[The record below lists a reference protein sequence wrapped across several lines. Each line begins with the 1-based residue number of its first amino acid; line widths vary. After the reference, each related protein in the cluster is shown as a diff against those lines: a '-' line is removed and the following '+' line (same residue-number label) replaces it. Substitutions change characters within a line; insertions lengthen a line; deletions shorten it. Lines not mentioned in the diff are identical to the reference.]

1 MSIRHLRTFLSVARN
16 GTLSAAAKEVGLTQA
31 AVSIQ
36 MRALEEELRVQLFD
50 RTRRAVVLNPAGRN
64 LVPRAAEIVALYDDL
79 AAAASGDGL
88 AGLLTVGAIP
98 PTFAQLLPDALLRLK
113 QAHPR
118 IDVRVVNGVS
128 ADLTLRVER
137 GELDAA
143 LVAEPATR
151 LPAQLSWHR
160 VVSEPLVLL
169 TAADDPVTS
178 LRGVLAERPF
188 IRVSRLAWSGRMLDN
203 VIKRFDLRVHD
214 VMELDSL
221 DTIRAMVA
229 RGFGVSVLPMSE
241 SRWNDD
247 PRVRIWPLVDPVIN
261 RDVGMIEREGTRRQR
276 LTAALRECLMPVPG
290 ARPPRRH
297 GLRSLRGLRWT

>member
-1 MSIRHLRTFLSVARN
+1 MPIRRLKTFLSVARN
-16 GTLSAAAKEVGLTQA
+16 GTQSAAAKEVGLTQA

-79 AAAASGDGL
+79 AAAASGDDL
-88 AGLLTVGAIP
+88 AGLLTIGAIP

-118 IDVRVVNGVS
+118 VDVRVINGVS

-151 LPAQLSWHR
+151 LASQLAWHR
-160 VVSEPLVLL
+160 VLSEPLVLL
-169 TAADDPVTS
+169 TAAGDEVKS
-178 LRGVLAERPF
+178 LRAVLAERPF
-188 IRVSRLAWSGRMLDN
+188 IRISRLAWSGRLLDN
-203 VIKRFDLRVHD
+203 VIKRFDLHVHD

-221 DTIRAMVA
+221 ETIRAMVA

-247 PRVRIWPLVDPVIN
+247 PRVRTWPLVDPVVH
-261 RDVGMIEREGTRRQR
+261 RDVGLIEREGTRRQR
-276 LTAALRECLMPVPG
+276 LTAALRESLLQQPK
-290 ARPPRRH
+290 ARAGRRR
-297 GLRSLRGLRWT
+297 GLRSLRWD